1 MKKLFGVALITLF
14 LVGCGKGDLYT
25 PDTVKLEVTWTAN
38 SDYSGGVKVYTGLCS
53 QGSCLKY
60 LIDSESVGIVAG
72 RLKKFTFNIPNAD
85 TLYFIDVAFYY
96 GEPIE
101 FKVHGKKVSL
111 PVYESDTWYKNFKY
125 EHKKISWY
133 E

>member
-1 MKKLFGVALITLF
+1 MKKLFHMALITLF

-38 SDYSGGVKVYTGLCS
+38 SDYDGGVLLYAGYCS
-53 QGSCLKY
+53 GPKCYKY
-60 LIDSESVGIVAG
+60 EIDRKNIGAGGG
-72 RLKKFTFNIPNAD
+72 RLKQFVFDIPNAD
-85 TLYFIDVAFYY
+85 TLYFIDAGFYY